1 MYTKLA
7 VYFMMILIVLRFL
20 AEIKEAIECKCG
32 SRVVPTNKISGDMEE
47 VISENS
53 TPANL
58 KKDKKDKK
66 SKNNSKSK
74 EKKG

>member
-1 MYTKLA
+1 
-7 VYFMMILIVLRFL
+7 
-20 AEIKEAIECKCG
+20 
-32 SRVVPTNKISGDMEE
+32 MEE

-58 KKDKKDKK
+58 KKDKKEKK